1 MTPYQRSEVKRIMI
15 ERYKPEQ
22 NYHIPEALF
31 RLVELHGLSLGK
43 AKEIFFEVAKEQNW
57 AFSPSSIGAITWG
70 SVEGKQGDSRILKW
84 YIQEGGVWQT
94 HFWVS
99 RDYLKV

>member
-22 NYHIPEALF
+22 NYPIPEALF

-43 AKEIFFEVAKEQNW
+43 ARELFLEVASEQNW
-57 AFSPSSIGAITWG
+57 TFIPSAVMAITFG
-70 SVEGKQGDSRILKW
+70 GVEGKRGDNRILKW
-84 YIQEGGVWQT
+84 YIRRDGVWQA
-94 HFWVS
+94 HFWVPTP
-99 RDYLKV
+99 